1 MPTVPAS
8 HNDTYQG
15 SLYMRVLRVSVFV
28 ILAAALA
35 IIGIAPRKIF
45 AQKHAQTIRRNAHGQ
60 HATRHQRLHSN
71 VVAQQQPATTL
82 LQPSD
87 FAPSFAKQLIGTTS
101 DPLIVTITNTSASA
115 TITISGSSS
124 DQADYSPSGCV
135 GALAPNATCQL
146 SITFTPTAQC
156 SEPAATISI
165 MSDDPGGTLA
175 LTAIGYGYVVGGIA
189 PTDLKT
195 QPLTATQLAQS
206 LVGTGVAISNAT
218 YTGATLAAGKFT
230 NGSAVVGF
238 DSGIILSNGA
248 LNNVIG
254 PNCDAQISFSNN
266 TPGDT
271 DLSALIGQV
280 TNDAA
285 VLEFDFNPSS
295 PTIRFQ
301 YVFASDEYEDF
312 VFDFNDVFA
321 FFVNGQNV
329 ALIPQTN
336 TLVSINNVNNGN
348 NGLGDHPE
356 YAGIPAVNPTF
367 YINNDLEVLANPP
380 LNTEMDGMTVVLT
393 ASAAVNPGSANNH
406 IKLVIADAID
416 TFVDSNVFIK
426 GGSLSSS
433 IVSLSPTGLA
443 FGNVTQGAQ
452 STAQTV
458 TLTNVGNVALTG
470 VNISADSNNFTLAN
484 NTCGTSVAAG
494 ASCTIDVKFSP
505 QGNGMIQG
513 ALNFTDSAGDS
524 PQPATLAGTGVS
536 GPFASVSP
544 RSLTFGPQPLNGTS
558 GPQTVTITNTG
569 TSVLTIGSISVADLN
584 ANTDFQITNES
595 CISGSIAVNGTCT
608 VTLTWTNS
616 TNFTPESDQL
626 VIQDD
631 APDQQQIVAL
641 VGGAATST
649 VTVLPTPLAF
659 GNQTVNTTSAPKT
672 VTISNTGN
680 AVVTVPSIIV
690 PPGFAETD
698 NCVSSGGLVPVTSS
712 GQNSC
717 AINVTFTPTSAV
729 AFGGNMV
736 ITDSATGAPH
746 TVGLSGTGTVAAV
759 TLVSIAVTP
768 NPATVAVNGQVQFT
782 ATGTFSDQTTKD
794 VTTQSTWTSSDT
806 GVATIGAATGLATGV
821 AISDGPLTITAKDG
835 NITGTAQLNV
845 TGSSVTLTSIV
856 VTPNPATVG
865 VGGTIQFTAT
875 GHFSDGTTRDITTGS
890 TWSSS
895 DTEVATIDPET
906 GLAMGVAV
914 SDGAITIRATAV
926 GTEIFGTAQLT
937 VSNAPITLTI
947 QPPPGGTFGPVNPGG
962 TLPVGVVLTANPG
975 FTGTVTFSCT
985 TDSPTITCDPRPA
998 SVTITSNGPLQ
1009 VAIVV
1014 DTFCKG
1020 FLAPLGINPGGFGG
1034 GLALLL
1040 LLSTMLAGTAW
1051 TFRKNPRWALSFALF
1066 VLAALGGV
1074 ACNSLPRG
1082 ANGVTQPGDY
1092 TLTISAT
1099 VNGQTVSAPPVH
1111 FHVN

>member
-1 MPTVPAS
+1 
-8 HNDTYQG
+8 
-15 SLYMRVLRVSVFV
+15 MRMLRVSVFV

-35 IIGIAPRKIF
+35 FIGIAPRKSV
-45 AQKHAQTIRRNAHGQ
+45 AGGKTQKSAHAQTIRRNARARRALHN
-60 HATRHQRLHSN
+60 HRLRSN
-71 VVAQQQPATTL
+71 VVAQQQPPTTG

-87 FAPSFAKQLIGTTS
+87 PFPSFAKQLIGTTS
-101 DPLIVTITNTSASA
+101 DPLPVTITNTSTAA
-115 TITISGSSS
+115 ITIAGSTS
-124 DQADYSPSGCV
+124 DNPDYAPSGCV
-135 GALAPNATCQL
+135 GVLAPNASCQL

-156 SEPAATISI
+156 SEQPAFIDFQSN
-165 MSDDPGGTLA
+165 DPGGTLELEA
-175 LTAIGYGYVVGGIA
+175 VGYGFVAGGIA
-189 PTDLKT
+189 PADLKT

-218 YTGATLAAGKFT
+218 YTGASVAAGKFT
-230 NGSAVVGF
+230 NGSAVIGF
-238 DSGIILSNGA
+238 DSGVILSNGA

-266 TPGDT
+266 TPGDD
-271 DLSALIGQV
+271 DLSALIGQP

-285 VLEFDFNPSS
+285 ALEFDFNPTS

-301 YVFASDEYEDF
+301 YVFASDEYDDF

-356 YAGIPAVNPTF
+356 YAAIPPVNPLF
-367 YINNDLEVLANPP
+367 YIDNDLEVFATPP

-393 ASAAVNPGSANNH
+393 ASAAVTPGSPTNH

-426 GGSLSSS
+426 AGSLSSS
-433 IVSLSPTGLA
+433 IVSLTPTGMA
-443 FGNVTQGAQ
+443 FGTVNQGAQ
-452 STAQTV
+452 SAAQTV
-458 TLTNVGNVALTG
+458 TLANVGNVALTG
-470 VNISADSNNFTLAN
+470 VNIAPDSNNFTLAN
-484 NTCGTSVAAG
+484 NTCGTTVAAG
-494 ASCTIDVKFSP
+494 ASCTVDVEFSP
-505 QGNGMIQG
+505 QSNGTIQG

-524 PQPATLAGTGVS
+524 PQPVTLAGTGNN
-536 GPFASVSP
+536 GPFASVTP
-544 RSLTFGPQPLNGTS
+544 QNLTFGPEPSEGTS
-558 GPQTVTITNTG
+558 PPQTVTIKNTG
-569 TSVLTIGSISVADLN
+569 TSPLSIGSVFNADFN
-584 ANTDFQITNES
+584 DNGDFQVNTPN
-595 CISGSIAVNGTCT
+595 CISASIPVGGTCT
-608 VTLTWTNS
+608 VTVTWTNGTS
-616 TNFTPESDQL
+616 FLPESDQL
-626 VIQDD
+626 IIQDD
-631 APDQQQIVAL
+631 GQNGQQVVSLI
-641 VGGAATST
+641 GGVTTST
-649 VTVLPTPLAF
+649 ITVAPKPLAF
-659 GNQTVNTTSAPKT
+659 GNQTVNTTSAAKT
-672 VTISNTGN
+672 VTITNTGT
-680 AVVTVPSIIV
+680 AVVNIPSIVV
-690 PPGFAETD
+690 PPGFSETD
-698 NCVSSGGLVPVTSS
+698 NCVSSGGLVPPTSS
-712 GQNSC
+712 GQTSC

-736 ITDSATGAPH
+736 ITDSATGTPH
-746 TVGLSGTGTVAAV
+746 SVGLSGTGTAAAV

-782 ATGTFSDQTTKD
+782 ATGTFSDQSTKD
-794 VTTQSTWTSSDT
+794 ITTQSTWISSAT
-806 GVATIGAATGLATGV
+806 GVATIGATTGLATGV
-821 AISDGPLTITAKDG
+821 SISDGPVTITATDG
-835 NITGTAQLNV
+835 NIFGTAQLNV
-845 TGSSVTLTSIV
+845 TGSSVTLTSVV

-865 VGGTIQFTAT
+865 VGGQIQFTAT
-875 GHFSDGTTRDITTGS
+875 GHFSDGTTKDITTGS

-895 DTEVATIDPET
+895 NTEIATINSET
-906 GLAMGVAV
+906 GQATGVAA
-914 SDGAITIRATAV
+914 SDGPITIRATAV
-926 GTEIFGTAQLT
+926 GTDIFGTAQLT

-947 QPPPGGTFGPVNPGG
+947 PTPPGGTFGPVNPGG

-985 TDSPTITCDPRPA
+985 TDSPTITCEPRPA

-1020 FLAPLGINPGGFGG
+1020 FLSPLGINPGGFGG

-1040 LLSTMLAGTAW
+1040 LLSSMLAGSVW
-1051 TFRKNPRWALSFALF
+1051 TYRKNPRWALSFALF
-1066 VLAALGGV
+1066 VVIALGGV

-1082 ANGVTQPGDY
+1082 VNGVTLPGDY
-1092 TLTISAT
+1092 TLIISAT
-1099 VNGQTVSAPPVH
+1099 VNGQTVSAPAVH